1 MDTQNVVY
9 SYNGILLSLKKK
21 KEENVTPPMTGVNI
35 MLNEMCQSQET
46 STV

>member
-9 SYNGILLSLKKK
+9 SYNGILLSLKIKRK
-21 KEENVTPPMTGVNI
+21 GNVTAATIGVN
-35 MLNEMCQSQET
+35 MLSEIYQSQEA